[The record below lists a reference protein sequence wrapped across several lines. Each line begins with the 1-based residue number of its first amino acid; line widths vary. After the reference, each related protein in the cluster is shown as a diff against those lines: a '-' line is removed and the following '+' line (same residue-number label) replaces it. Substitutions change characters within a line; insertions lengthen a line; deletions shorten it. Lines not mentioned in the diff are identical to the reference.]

1 MGSESQNQ
9 LDGETVPL
17 DNDTLADMA
26 AVELLHTLEAPI
38 GRYPAA
44 TIHNY
49 DHARKLVKAAL
60 LAVFEA
66 ANSAAQP
73 QGE

>member
-1 MGSESQNQ
+1 MKANQ
-9 LDGETVPL
+9 LDGETVPP

-26 AVELLHTLEAPI
+26 AVELLHSLEAPI
-38 GRYPAA
+38 GRFPAV

-49 DHARKLVKAAL
+49 DHARRLVKAAL

-66 ANSAAQP
+66 ANSAAKP
-73 QGE
+73 HGE